1 MSITFPQFGNDGDN
15 RCVST
20 SRAAL
25 ASSSASLVTR
35 LRWRSQRGTRLL
47 RELRLLMSNAASRLI
62 AFVAI
67 AALAVAAPA
76 DAQEVELR
84 APLTTIV
91 RAEAPVPEGDG
102 AMALVAVLVV
112 PDDAPRDLG
121 VGAFVAD
128 RHGRWYQAVRD
139 GVLGPGR
146 TTLRLELSRS
156 ARGEPHRGAFD
167 AGAQAR
173 MAHGGLFL
181 WSASGSRAV
190 VRIERLAI
198 ERGAGPSDGAH
209 RLDDL
214 RCDGLGRDGVARG
227 RTGERWTL
235 TLAASPLPDNPYD
248 PDRFRLDAVVVE
260 PDGRERRIPGFWH
273 QPMRGFDRGD
283 REQVVADGAGRYE
296 VRFRPRLPGR
306 HQVRV
311 EAMWHDGDATHA
323 ARLTAPDLEVVGTA
337 HDGIARVDAGDPR
350 FFAVDGAF
358 WWPVG
363 INLRS
368 VGDERCRDRLGTRL
382 TPNRGSLSY
391 VAYLDRLAAGGVDA
405 VEIWL
410 CSWNLALEWRGDWPG
425 FQGLGRYSE
434 ENAWRLDRVL
444 DAAWARG
451 VRVNLVVT
459 NHGQASERTDRE
471 WDHNPY
477 QRAHGGRLDSAAQY
491 FTDPWALAQQDK
503 LRRFLAARYADHP
516 GVMAWKLWSEVNLTA
531 GEQQAVRSWHE
542 TAARRWHELDTYGHP
557 LTTHW
562 SGDFRTPD
570 PAIVAQPGLGF
581 ACIDAYHGP
590 LDEGGWVL
598 AELLFQGMQQPNR
611 GLARFAKP
619 ILVTEFGGN
628 WNACPAPQL
637 EAEHASAAWAAMVSG
652 YGGSPMLW
660 WFEWVDQGERWGAYQ
675 AHRRFLAGEDLRG
688 AEAQAVEPTLSTPFG
703 ELWVRAWSR
712 PGRML
717 GYILDRQWGAR
728 GGTAPTRADVRVEL
742 GAAIAPGVIVVEWWD
757 ADRGEVVRR
766 DVIDHPGG
774 TLAVLAP
781 PFSRHLAFKV
791 ARE

>member
-1 MSITFPQFGNDGDN
+1 M
-15 RCVST
+15 
-20 SRAAL
+20 
-25 ASSSASLVTR
+25 
-35 LRWRSQRGTRLL
+35 RLL
-47 RELRLLMSNAASRLI
+47 IAVPASRLLQALAII
-62 AFVAI
+62 ALLAAATAGI
-67 AALAVAAPA
+67 AAR
-76 DAQEVELR
+76 EVELR

-91 RAEAPVPEGDG
+91 RAEAPVPDGDG
-102 AMALVAVLVV
+102 DLVV
-112 PDDAPRDLG
+112 VADIVVPADAPRDLG

-128 RHGRWYQAVRD
+128 QHGRWYQTAR
-139 GVLGPGR
+139 PGR
-146 TTLRLELSRS
+146 IAPGRATLRLALTAG
-156 ARGEPHRGAFD
+156 ARGEPHRGAYD

-173 MAHGGLFL
+173 MASGGLFL
-181 WSASGSRAV
+181 WSASPSRALL
-190 VRIERLAI
+190 RIERLVI
-198 ERGAGPSDGAH
+198 ERTAAAAAAAH
-209 RLDDL
+209 RLEDL
-214 RCDGLGRDGVARG
+214 RCDGLDADGIARG
-227 RTGERWTL
+227 QTGSRWSL
-235 TLAASPLPDNPYD
+235 TVAASPLPENPYD
-248 PDRFRLDAVVVE
+248 PERFRLDAVVGE

-273 QPMRGFDRGD
+273 QPMRGVDRGD
-283 REQVVADGAGRYE
+283 REQVVPDGAGRYT

-306 HQVRV
+306 HQVRL
-311 EAMWHDGDATHA
+311 EATWRDDAATHV
-323 ARLTAPDLEVVGTA
+323 ARAPAPDLEVTGRA

-358 WWPVG
+358 WWPIG

-391 VAYLDRLAAGGVDA
+391 DAYFDRLAAGGVDA

-477 QRAHGGRLDSAAQY
+477 HRAHGGRLDGAAQY
-491 FTDPWALAQQDK
+491 FTHPWALAQQDK
-503 LRRFLAARYADHP
+503 LRRYLAGRYADHP
-516 GVMAWKLWSEVNLTA
+516 GLLAWKLWSEVNLTA
-531 GEQQAVRSWHE
+531 GEQQAVRTWHE
-542 TAARRWHELDTYGHP
+542 TAARRWQELDTYGHP

-570 PAIVAQPGLGF
+570 PAIIAQTGLGF

-590 LDEGGWVL
+590 LDEGGWIL
-598 AELLFQGMQQPNR
+598 AELLFMGMQQPNR

-628 WNACPAPQL
+628 WNACPQPQL
-637 EAEHASAAWAAMVSG
+637 VAEHASAAWAAMVSG
-652 YGGSPMLW
+652 YGGAPMLW
-660 WFEWVDQGERWGAYQ
+660 WFEWVDQGERWAPYQ
-675 AHRRFLAGEDLRG
+675 AVRRFLAGEDLRG
-688 AEAQAVEPTLSTPFG
+688 ADALAVEPTLSTPFG

-728 GGTAPTRADVRVEL
+728 GGDAPTRADVRLEI
-742 GAAIAPGVIVVEWWD
+742 GSSIAAGTIVVEWWD
-757 ADRGEVVRR
+757 ADRGEAIRSDRV
-766 DVIDHPGG
+766 DHPGG
-774 TLAVLAP
+774 ALAVIAP
-781 PFSRHLAFKV
+781 PFARHLGFKV
-791 ARE
+791 ARQ